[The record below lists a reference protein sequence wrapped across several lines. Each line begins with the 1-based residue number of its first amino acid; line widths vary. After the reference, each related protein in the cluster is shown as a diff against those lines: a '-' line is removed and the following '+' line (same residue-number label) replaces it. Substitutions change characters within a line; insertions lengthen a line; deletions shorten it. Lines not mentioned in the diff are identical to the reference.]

1 LDILHDTI
9 RHITESQI
17 DDNSSLVAAVVGLCE
32 TWNCWNHAWTA
43 VCVDLKFWCIV
54 SYFNNSCDTRTLC
67 SK

>member
-1 LDILHDTI
+1 
-9 RHITESQI
+9 
-17 DDNSSLVAAVVGLCE
+17 VAAVVGLCE

-67 SK
+67 NK